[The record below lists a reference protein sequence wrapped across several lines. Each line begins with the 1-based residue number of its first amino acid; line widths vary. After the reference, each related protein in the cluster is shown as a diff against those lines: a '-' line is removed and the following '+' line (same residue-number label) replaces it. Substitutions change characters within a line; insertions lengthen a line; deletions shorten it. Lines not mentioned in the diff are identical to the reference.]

1 MKTNTLYVSEYES
14 FNSNDIQKALGRESS
29 AVSNPQEVKS
39 APKES
44 HPNQSIKNTIDS
56 QAQKIFDECV
66 KFAQGKDNDKFLKFQ
81 GSKTLKTQNY
91 VGLIQT
97 KSGFCLEI
105 LPKIFN
111 KEGFEN
117 GHLCDKK
124 CESEYLGSKESQEK
138 LFCQIEQFIQKHIRQ
153 DLKADNENLEPK
165 SVKQDIT
172 IKNADSKPKDSKLPC
187 QIAQAKSILLNCLR
201 TLKDSPFRHIDT
213 AHIKSMNM
221 PLLEIFA
228 MSFLN
233 ECEKLIKRGIR
244 KDYVSIEE
252 NRHFLKGKLLFN
264 ENLKYNFAH
273 KERFYTAFDEFSPN
287 IAPNRLIVSTLHFF
301 KKQNFSQKT
310 KERLN
315 QLLFIFEEIPPS
327 HNIKADFDKCH
338 QSRYFSAYKLIL
350 QWCEVFLNHK
360 SFAPYSG
367 DSINFALLFPMEK
380 LFESFVAFH
389 LKKYAGE
396 EVKTQERSKHLIEFK
411 EGNKIGKLFQLK
423 PDIVIYRPNK
433 ANSKKIIIADTK
445 WKVPSSQRDE
455 KGKLIDEKSGVSQG
469 DLYQMFAYAS
479 KYKAKEV
486 ILIYPLCEQT
496 KILKNK
502 WDSNKEWTFKA
513 NDIRLKLAFFPL
525 Y

>member
-66 KFAQGKDNDKFLKFQ
+66 KFARGKDKLLKFQ
-81 GSKTLKTQNY
+81 DSKTLRTQNY

-105 LPKIFN
+105 LPKICN
-111 KEGFEN
+111 IDEKES
-117 GHLCDKK
+117 K
-124 CESEYLGSKESQEK
+124 CE
-138 LFCQIEQFIQKHIRQ
+138 C
-153 DLKADNENLEPK
+153 K
-165 SVKQDIT
+165 SN
-172 IKNADSKPKDSKLPC
+172 NADSIDKEELQKNIESFCENFKSEASGDIKCHTCGHNKDSVHIGKEV
-187 QIAQAKSILLNCLR
+187 LLNCLK

-213 AHIKSMNM
+213 ANIKTINM

-287 IAPNRLIVSTLHFF
+287 IAPNRLIVSTLHFI

-389 LKKYAGE
+389 LKKNANDYRLT
-396 EVKTQERSKHLIEFK
+396 TQAASKNLIKNEK
-411 EGNKIGKLFQLK
+411 DENLFQLK
-423 PDIVIYRPNK
+423 PDIVLYYPN
-433 ANSKKIIIADTK
+433 NPQKIIIADTK
-445 WKVPSSQRDE
+445 WKILNSKND
-455 KGKLIDEKSGVSQG
+455 GKKYASDKRKCGVSEN

-496 KILKNK
+496 KDLKNE
-502 WDSNKEWTFKA
+502 WNSNKEWTFKA